1 MTSLTYTVRLPDAVQ
16 KEIPR
21 GAGAKNQA
29 IFYSTTFVTHLRRA
43 GNELISDV
51 RTWSE
56 DREAEGWLANPENQP
71 QGDTEGGGPMKRDA
85 QGRYTLIPKTTD
97 FAPEVPVPT
106 FPAGPVRPGS
116 AWTAN
121 VIFEGR
127 LQTVVQRME
136 SYEERS
142 GINCMRIEVTGLTFS
157 GLPLSAPM
165 VVWVDPTNGRT
176 IRMEGI
182 FRRTDRETTANIFFV
197 RSLAKVEG
205 APQPKP
211 VTPPRPRRNPGEAS
225 LSGPILPRPG
235 G

>member
-1 MTSLTYTVRLPDAVQ
+1 MTTLTYSVRLPDAVQ
-16 KEIPR
+16 REIPQ
-21 GAGAKNQA
+21 GAGTKNQA
-29 IFYSTTFVTHLRRA
+29 IFYSTTFVTHLRRT

-56 DREAEGWLANPENQP
+56 DREAEGWLANPDNQP
-71 QGDTEGGGPMKRDA
+71 QGETEGGGSMKRDA

-97 FAPEVPVPT
+97 FAPEIPVPT

-121 VIFEGR
+121 VVFEGR
-127 LQTVVQRME
+127 VQTVVQKLE

-142 GINCMRIEVTGLTFS
+142 GVNCMRIEVTGLTFS

-165 VVWVDPTNGRT
+165 VVWVDPSNGRT

-205 APQPKP
+205 GPQPKP
-211 VTPPRPRRNPGEAS
+211 AAPPRPRRNPGEAS